1 MVSLIIAFEEPGSK
15 PLSVAVVHDQDLL
28 HRAARVA
35 LDQAQREASEVAREN
50 PILGKLLSAEVVRLR
65 VALTTLIPGIGLD
78 PEHFM
83 ARPI

>member
-35 LDQAQREASEVAREN
+35 LDQAQREASDVAKKN
-50 PILGKLLSAEVVRLR
+50 PILGKLRSAEVVSCRSR
-65 VALTTLIPGIGLD
+65 
-78 PEHFM
+78 
-83 ARPI
+83 